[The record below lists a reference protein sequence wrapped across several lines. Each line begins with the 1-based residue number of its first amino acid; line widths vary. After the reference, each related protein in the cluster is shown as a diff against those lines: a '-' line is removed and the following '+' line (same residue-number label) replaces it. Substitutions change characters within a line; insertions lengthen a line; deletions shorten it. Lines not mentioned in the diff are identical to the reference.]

1 MRQHWPRL
9 AGQVDVSSSVK
20 VVAKPEENASMD
32 PIKPDI
38 HVNITRGILVFSGHV
53 LSPLRLKMSCL
64 MESMCHTQ
72 NFPLKV
78 FYGLIQGVECAAHKI
93 TF

>member
-38 HVNITRGILVFSGHV
+38 HVNTTRGILVFSGV
-53 LSPLRLKMSCL
+53 SKQNKKEEMAIKL
-64 MESMCHTQ
+64 MYQC
-72 NFPLKV
+72 
-78 FYGLIQGVECAAHKI
+78 
-93 TF
+93 

>member
-1 MRQHWPRL
+1 MRHHWPRL

-38 HVNITRGILVFSGHV
+38 HVNITRGILVFSGV
-53 LSPLRLKMSCL
+53 SKQNKKEEMAIKL
-64 MESMCHTQ
+64 MYQC
-72 NFPLKV
+72 
-78 FYGLIQGVECAAHKI
+78 
-93 TF
+93 

>member
-32 PIKPDI
+32 PIKPEI
-38 HVNITRGILVFSGHV
+38 HVNITRGILVFSGV
-53 LSPLRLKMSCL
+53 SKQNKKEEMAIKL
-64 MESMCHTQ
+64 MYQC
-72 NFPLKV
+72 
-78 FYGLIQGVECAAHKI
+78 
-93 TF
+93 